1 MLLAG
6 DIGGTK
12 TVLALFSR
20 DEGAH
25 TILKK
30 KKYRSKKYDSLDDI
44 VREFTAEFQA
54 NIEAASFGVA
64 GPVQNNRVQ
73 VTNLPWMIDGRTL
86 SETLGGATVHLLND
100 LQAIANAVPILQP
113 EDLRTLQTG
122 ETDPTGAIGV
132 IAPGTGLGE
141 AFLVWNGRNHQA
153 YPTEGGHTDFAPRN
167 EQEFGLLQYLRQKYN
182 RVSYERVCSG
192 IGIPNVYAYLRDSG
206 RAAETEAVAAQL
218 AEAEDWTPVIVDAAV
233 AEASPLCQAT
243 LDLFI
248 SILGAEAGN
257 LALKLLT
264 TGGIYIGGGI
274 PPRILPQIEA
284 SDFLASFQQKGRFS
298 PLLTKMPVHV
308 ILSSQAALYGAARD
322 ALDSEK

>member
-20 DEGAH
+20 EEGAH
-25 TILKK
+25 TILQK

-54 NIEAASFGVA
+54 DIEAASFGVA
-64 GPVQNNRVQ
+64 GPVQHNRVQ

-86 SETLGGATVHLLND
+86 SDTLGGATVHLLND
-100 LQAIANAVPILQP
+100 LQAIANAIPILQP

-167 EQEFGLLQYLRQKYN
+167 ELEFGLLQYLRQKYN

-206 RAAETEAVAAQL
+206 RAAETEAIAAQL
-218 AEAEDWTPVIVDAAV
+218 AEADDWTPVIVNAAV
-233 AEASPLCQAT
+233 AGESPLCQAT

-298 PLLTKMPVHV
+298 PLLAKMPVHI
-308 ILSSQAALYGAARD
+308 ILSPQAALYGAARD
-322 ALDSEK
+322 ALGA

>member
-20 DEGAH
+20 EEGAH
-25 TILKK
+25 TILQK

-54 NIEAASFGVA
+54 DIEAASFGVA
-64 GPVQNNRVQ
+64 GPVQHNRVQ
-73 VTNLPWMIDGRTL
+73 VTNLPWVVDGRTL
-86 SETLGGATVHLLND
+86 SDTLGGATVHLLND
-100 LQAIANAVPILQP
+100 LQAIANAIPILQP

-167 EQEFGLLQYLRQKYN
+167 ELEFGLLQYLRQKYN

-206 RAAETEAVAAQL
+206 RAAETEAIAAQL
-218 AEAEDWTPVIVDAAV
+218 AEADDWTPVIVNAAV
-233 AEASPLCQAT
+233 AGESPLCQAT

-298 PLLTKMPVHV
+298 PLLAKMPVHI
-308 ILSSQAALYGAARD
+308 ILSPQAALYGAARD
-322 ALDSEK
+322 ALGSEK

>member
-20 DEGAH
+20 EEGAH
-25 TILKK
+25 TILEK

-54 NIEAASFGVA
+54 NIEAATFGVA

-86 SETLGGATVHLLND
+86 SQTLDGATVHLLND

-113 EDLRTLQTG
+113 EDLHTLQPG
-122 ETDPTGAIGV
+122 EADPTGAIGV

-141 AFLVWNGRNHQA
+141 AFLVWNGRHHQA

-167 EQEFGLLQYLRQKYN
+167 ELEFSLLQYLRQKYN

-192 IGIPNVYAYLRDSG
+192 IGIPNIYAYLRDCG
-206 RAAETEAVAAQL
+206 YAPETETVAAQL
-218 AEAEDWTPVIVDAAV
+218 AEADDWTPVIVDAAV

-243 LDLFI
+243 LNLFI

-298 PLLTKMPVHV
+298 PLLAQMPVHV
-308 ILSSQAALYGAARD
+308 ILSPQAALYGAARD